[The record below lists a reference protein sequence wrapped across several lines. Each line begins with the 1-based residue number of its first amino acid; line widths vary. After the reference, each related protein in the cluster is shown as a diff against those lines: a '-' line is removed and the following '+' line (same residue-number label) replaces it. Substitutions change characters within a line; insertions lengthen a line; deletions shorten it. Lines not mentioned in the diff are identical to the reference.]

1 MMRTSE
7 DLGTEPVPSD
17 PALKGR
23 NPGIHRVDLPE
34 DDEVLYLV
42 YDEHRKRVARIFLPL
57 DLACEETE
65 ERMAEWLDRV
75 PDMRRVAHQPFRPKI
90 VR

>member
-1 MMRTSE
+1 MRTSE
-7 DLGTEPVPSD
+7 TLGTEPVPSD
-17 PALKGR
+17 PRSTGR

-42 YDEHRKRVARIFLPL
+42 YDEDRKRVARILLPL
-57 DLACEETE
+57 DLAGEETE
-65 ERMAEWLDRV
+65 NRIAEWLDRV
-75 PDMRRVAHQPFRPKI
+75 PEMRRTARQPFRPWI

>member
-1 MMRTSE
+1 MRTSE
-7 DLGTEPVPSD
+7 TLGTESVPSD

-23 NPGIHRVDLPE
+23 NPGVHRVDFPE

-42 YDEHRKRVARIFLPL
+42 YDKTRKRVARIFVSS
-57 DLACEETE
+57 DLAGEWTE
-65 ERMAEWLDRV
+65 ERIAEWLDRV
-75 PDMRRVAHQPFRPKI
+75 PDMRRGPQHPFRPKI